1 MSCYIAYD
9 QLTQEMFV
17 PGVNPLSDDAAK
29 PEEPYVYVFEALGR
43 YFAKGEV
50 QYLYRVGMTKRL
62 VGFMSK
68 FKALNRP
75 RRFALLKPDGGE
87 SGKREAVGWP
97 ELSEY
102 VCDRLKSRADFEYVN
117 QFGLKWFSTTHNSST
132 VDAIMHEIW
141 EDRSEPP
148 DVSGA
153 NVGTM

>member
-1 MSCYIAYD
+1 MSCYDAYD
-9 QLTQEMFV
+9 QLNQEMFV
-17 PGVNPLSDDAAK
+17 LGTDPLSPESIK
-29 PEEPYVYVFEALGR
+29 PAEPYVFVFEALGR
-43 YFAKGEV
+43 YFAESNV
-50 QYLYRVGMTKRL
+50 NYLYRVGKTKRL
-62 VGFMSK
+62 GGFMSH

-87 SGKREAVGWP
+87 SPRREAVGWP

-102 VCDRLKSRADFEYVN
+102 VCDRLKSRVDFVYVN

-132 VDAIMHEIW
+132 VDAILHEIW
-141 EDRSEPP
+141 EERTSPP